1 MYGKTNWILPL
12 KSENS
17 HLISHSLPSQ
27 GLFVLWWG
35 WLAFN
40 SGSTYGVSGA
50 KWQYAARAA
59 VMTMMGS
66 FGGGSF
72 AVIYSMYL
80 CDGRVDIVHL
90 INGILGSLV
99 SVTAGCFLYRAW
111 EAIVIGII
119 GSFLTCVAMPII
131 DHFGIDDPVGASAV
145 HGVSGI
151 WGVIAVGLFADNP
164 VPLETTNGRQGLF
177 KGGGWYLLGIQC
189 LSALLLTLWGLGST
203 YVLLW
208 CIDKI
213 IPIRMDANEELLGA
227 DLMEHRIRHG
237 QIGISRAIS
246 ALSPLHAEIQEAK
259 ELPRVGMNPGHE
271 KYLDEVAVAAKKL
284 HQWRQL
290 EDQMADRM
298 AETAKKRG
306 SKSIIPNM
314 FLPRKSLVTDKTSKD
329 VSGLDS
335 AVGQYKTRS
344 RNEDPSQDTEMGGH
358 TNFAWID

>member
-1 MYGKTNWILPL
+1 
-12 KSENS
+12 
-17 HLISHSLPSQ
+17 
-27 GLFVLWWG
+27 
-35 WLAFN
+35 
-40 SGSTYGVSGA
+40 
-50 KWQYAARAA
+50 
-59 VMTMMGS
+59 MTMMGS

-80 CDGRVDIVHL
+80 CGGRVDIVHL

-99 SVTAGCFLYRAW
+99 SITAGCFLYRAW
-111 EAIVIGII
+111 EAILIGAI
-119 GSFLTCVAMPII
+119 GSFLTCIAMPII

-164 VPLETTNGRQGLF
+164 VPLGTTNGRRGLF
-177 KGGGWYLLGIQC
+177 KGGGWYLLGVQT
-189 LSALLLTLWGLGST
+189 LSAIALAAWGLIST

-237 QIGISRAIS
+237 QVGISRALS
-246 ALSPLHAEIQEAK
+246 ALAPLHVEIHEAK
-259 ELPRVGMNPGHE
+259 EVPVVGVNPGHE
-271 KYLDEVAVAAKKL
+271 QYLDEIAAAARKL
-284 HQWRQL
+284 QQWREL
-290 EDQMADRM
+290 EDRM
-298 AETAKKRG
+298 VESDKFK
-306 SKSIIPNM
+306 
-314 FLPRKSLVTDKTSKD
+314 PRKSYFGDVFSARNRTNNVKD

-335 AVGQYKTRS
+335 TVGNFKQRTGNGETNKPDA
-344 RNEDPSQDTEMGGH
+344 ELGGH

>member
-1 MYGKTNWILPL
+1 MGSPVNACM
-12 KSENS
+12 
-17 HLISHSLPSQ
+17 

-72 AVIYSMYL
+72 ATIYSLYL
-80 CDGRVDIVHL
+80 CDGKVDIVHL

-119 GSFLTCVAMPII
+119 GSFLTCIAMPLI
-131 DHFGIDDPVGASAV
+131 DKWGIDDPVGASAV
-145 HGVSGI
+145 HGVGGI

-164 VPLETTNGRQGLF
+164 VPLDTTNGRQGLF
-177 KGGGWYLLGIQC
+177 KGGGWYLLGIQT
-189 LSALLLTLWGLGST
+189 LSAFLLTVWGLLST

-208 CIDKI
+208 LIDKI

-237 QIGISRAIS
+237 QVGISRAIS
-246 ALSPLHAEIQEAK
+246 ALAPLHVEIQEAK
-259 ELPRVGMNPGHE
+259 EMPTVGMNPGHE
-271 KYLDEVAVAAKKL
+271 KYIDEITTAAKKL
-284 HQWRQL
+284 QQWRDL
-290 EDQMADRM
+290 EDKMSASEKTR
-298 AETAKKRG
+298 KKKPSLREV
-306 SKSIIPNM
+306 I
-314 FLPRKSLVTDKTSKD
+314 LPRKKSHNLQTAEEFSQRNATNN
-329 VSGLDS
+329 
-335 AVGQYKTRS
+335 GQYKS
-344 RNEDPSQDTEMGGH
+344 RAKDHQVHEEELGGH

>member
-1 MYGKTNWILPL
+1 M
-12 KSENS
+12 
-17 HLISHSLPSQ
+17 
-27 GLFVLWWG
+27 
-35 WLAFN
+35 AFN

-72 AVIYSMYL
+72 ATIYSLYL
-80 CDGRVDIVHL
+80 CDGKVDIVHL

-111 EAIVIGII
+111 DAIVIGII
-119 GSFLTCVAMPII
+119 GSFLTCVSMPLI
-131 DHFGIDDPVGASAV
+131 DRAGIDDPVGASAV

-164 VPLETTNGRQGLF
+164 VPLETTNGRSGLF

-189 LSALLLTLWGLGST
+189 LSAFLLTLWGTVST
-203 YVLLW
+203 FVLLW

-213 IPIRMDANEELLGA
+213 IPIRMDPNEELLGA

-237 QIGISRAIS
+237 QIGISRALS
-246 ALSPLHAEIQEAK
+246 ALSPLHAEIKEAK
-259 ELPRVGMNPGHE
+259 DVPKVGVNPGHE
-271 KYLDEVAVAAKKL
+271 KYLEEISAAAKKL
-284 HQWRQL
+284 DQWRQL
-290 EDQMADRM
+290 EDRILESAN
-298 AETAKKRG
+298 AKKRP
-306 SKSIIPNM
+306 SFM
-314 FLPRKSLVTDKTSKD
+314 REVFLPRKKSHAISPSKD

-335 AVGQYKTRS
+335 TPGQYKVRG
-344 RNEDPSQDTEMGGH
+344 RKADADANDVEKGGE

>member
-1 MYGKTNWILPL
+1 M
-12 KSENS
+12 
-17 HLISHSLPSQ
+17 
-27 GLFVLWWG
+27 LWWG

-72 AVIYSMYL
+72 AVLYSMYL

-99 SVTAGCFLYRAW
+99 SITAGCFLYRAW
-111 EAIVIGII
+111 EAIVIGAI
-119 GSFLTCVAMPII
+119 GSFLTCIAMPLF
-131 DHFGIDDPVGASAV
+131 DRFGIDDPVGASAV
-145 HGVSGI
+145 HGVGGI

-164 VPLETTNGRQGLF
+164 VPLGTTNGRMGLF
-177 KGGGWYLLGIQC
+177 KGGGWYLLGVQC
-189 LSALLLTLWGLGST
+189 LSAFVLTLWGVGTT
-203 YVLLW
+203 YLLLW

-237 QIGISRAIS
+237 QIGISRALS
-246 ALSPLHAEIQEAK
+246 ALSPLHAEISEARDV
-259 ELPRVGMNPGHE
+259 PIVGVNPGHN
-271 KYLDEVAVAAKKL
+271 KYLDEIAAAAKKL
-284 HQWRQL
+284 DQWRQL
-290 EDQMADRM
+290 EDRM
-298 AETAKKRG
+298 TESAKIRG
-306 SKSIIPNM
+306 RKSFLRDV
-314 FLPRKSLVTDKTSKD
+314 FLPRKKSRTLSPSKNI
-329 VSGLDS
+329 SGLDS
-335 AVGQYKTRS
+335 AVGNFKVRQRTGD
-344 RNEDPSQDTEMGGH
+344 NTTTTAAAADAELGGQ